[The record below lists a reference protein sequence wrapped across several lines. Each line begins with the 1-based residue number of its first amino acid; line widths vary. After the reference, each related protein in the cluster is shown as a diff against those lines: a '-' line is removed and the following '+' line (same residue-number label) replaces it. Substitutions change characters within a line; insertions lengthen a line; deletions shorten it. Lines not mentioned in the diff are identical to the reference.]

1 MRQAYLFHGLLD
13 LPLRRLIGLGLWFDD
28 GVVGMMN
35 FQRAIEK
42 HNAVVSQRLRHRRH
56 VRKLDKGESSGL
68 SLFAGHSNEFHFAN
82 LVKKL
87 KRQGQSGRHAQFNIR
102 YRLQKLSPRGV
113 RD

>member
-1 MRQAYLFHGLLD
+1 MPYENVYHWPIMRQAYLFHGLLD

-87 KRQGQSGRHAQFNIR
+87 TRGRG
-102 YRLQKLSPRGV
+102 SRGGTRNV
-113 RD
+113 T